1 MGQTGA
7 IGWFFGVWVPQ
18 PLAGVNHKLL
28 IMPHKASR
36 RWSHKILNPIELL
49 ANIRALRS
57 NTQYSVFCAEDDDRR
72 SNGSLKLRQ
81 RMGGSYNI

>member
-1 MGQTGA
+1 MDAATNAHLFVLGKCCADLMPHFMGQTGA

-36 RWSHKILNPIELL
+36 R
-49 ANIRALRS
+49 
-57 NTQYSVFCAEDDDRR
+57 
-72 SNGSLKLRQ
+72 
-81 RMGGSYNI
+81 